1 MAIQKDDRNFSTPWK
16 TLFGQEQQQQQKE
29 KEEEQ
34 EEQQQQQKEKEEED
48 TLQHIVERVVAGV
61 KSIINNTSSSSTAAR
76 LPEHLTSE
84 LLGFREAATKFQVRL
99 GVDNTNLEQEGLGI
113 HINITAK
120 NRTGDSTTTTATA
133 SWEDQKD
140 AEEGFETR
148 LIFSA
153 PLSVIPEDNSLD
165 GRPAD
170 KDEAVGG
177 SPRNFRP
184 DARGRRRLDE
194 ELLVT
199 SPAGTVR
206 GAAFLSP
213 SGVEYYRF
221 DGVPY
226 AEPPVGELRFR
237 PPVKR
242 RPGRGVLNG
251 GNRTAIV
258 KCLQETI

>member
-1 MAIQKDDRNFSTPWK
+1 V
-16 TLFGQEQQQQQKE
+16 
-29 KEEEQ
+29 EEQ
-34 EEQQQQQKEKEEED
+34 EED

-61 KSIINNTSSSSTAAR
+61 KSIIINTSSSSTAAR

-84 LLGFREAATKFQVRL
+84 LLGFRGAAASPRFQVRL
-99 GVDNTNLEQEGLGI
+99 GVDNSNPEQEGLGI

-120 NRTGDSTTTTATA
+120 NRTGDSTTTAAA
-133 SWEDQKD
+133 SWEDKKED
-140 AEEGFETR
+140 AEGGFETR

-153 PLSVIPEDNSLD
+153 PLYVTPDNSLD

-213 SGVEYYRF
+213 SGVEYYRY

>member
-1 MAIQKDDRNFSTPWK
+1 M
-16 TLFGQEQQQQQKE
+16 
-29 KEEEQ
+29 
-34 EEQQQQQKEKEEED
+34 
-48 TLQHIVERVVAGV
+48 AGV
-61 KSIINNTSSSSTAAR
+61 KSIINNTTNSSSTAAR

-84 LLGFREAATKFQVRL
+84 LLGFRAAAASPRFQVRL

-120 NRTGDSTTTTATA
+120 NRTGDSTATATA
-133 SWEDQKD
+133 SWEDKKKD
-140 AEEGFETR
+140 AEGGFETR

-153 PLSVIPEDNSLD
+153 PLSVTPDKSLD

-170 KDEAVGG
+170 KDDTVGG
-177 SPRNFRP
+177 SPRYFRP

-251 GNRTAIV
+251 GNRTSIV

>member
-1 MAIQKDDRNFSTPWK
+1 MKVKKTDSNFSSPWK
-16 TLFGQEQQQQQKE
+16 TLFDQEQQQQQQ
-29 KEEEQ
+29 KEE
-34 EEQQQQQKEKEEED
+34 QKEEEEED

-61 KSIINNTSSSSTAAR
+61 KSIINTTTSSSTAR

-84 LLGFREAATKFQVRL
+84 LLSFRGEAALASPRFQVRL

-120 NRTGDSTTTTATA
+120 NRTGDSATTATATA
-133 SWEDQKD
+133 SWEDKKD
-140 AEEGFETR
+140 AEGGFETR
-148 LIFSA
+148 LIFSD
-153 PLSVIPEDNSLD
+153 PLSVIPDEEDNSLD
-165 GRPAD
+165 SRPAD
-170 KDEAVGG
+170 KDEEVG

-251 GNRTAIV
+251 GNRTSIV

>member
-1 MAIQKDDRNFSTPWK
+1 M
-16 TLFGQEQQQQQKE
+16 
-29 KEEEQ
+29 
-34 EEQQQQQKEKEEED
+34 
-48 TLQHIVERVVAGV
+48 AGV
-61 KSIINNTSSSSTAAR
+61 KSIIDTSSSSTAAR

-84 LLGFREAATKFQVRL
+84 LLGFREAAASPRFQVRL

-120 NRTGDSTTTTATA
+120 NRTGDSITTTATA

-140 AEEGFETR
+140 AEGGFETR

-153 PLSVIPEDNSLD
+153 PLSVTPDEGDNSLD
-165 GRPAD
+165 GRPEE
-170 KDEAVGG
+170 KDDIVGT
-177 SPRNFRP
+177 PRNFRP

>member
-1 MAIQKDDRNFSTPWK
+1 LDTVNEVKKRDRNFSSPWK
-16 TLFGQEQQQQQKE
+16 TLFDQEQQQQKE
-29 KEEEQ
+29 KEE
-34 EEQQQQQKEKEEED
+34 EEED

-61 KSIINNTSSSSTAAR
+61 KSIIINTTTNTTTAR
-76 LPEHLTSE
+76 LPEDLTSE
-84 LLGFREAATKFQVRL
+84 LLGFRGAAASPRFQVRL
-99 GVDNTNLEQEGLGI
+99 GVDNTNPEQEGLGI

-120 NRTGDSTTTTATA
+120 NRTGDSTTTATEA
-133 SWEDQKD
+133 SWANTKD
-140 AEEGFETR
+140 AEGGFETR

-153 PLSVIPEDNSLD
+153 PLSVTPEDNSLD

-170 KDEAVGG
+170 MDEAVGG
-177 SPRNFRP
+177 GSPRYFRP

-251 GNRTAIV
+251 GNRTSIV

>member
-1 MAIQKDDRNFSTPWK
+1 
-16 TLFGQEQQQQQKE
+16 
-29 KEEEQ
+29 
-34 EEQQQQQKEKEEED
+34 
-48 TLQHIVERVVAGV
+48 VERVVAGV
-61 KSIINNTSSSSTAAR
+61 KSIINTTSSSTARR

-84 LLGFREAATKFQVRL
+84 LLGFREAAASPRFQVRL

-120 NRTGDSTTTTATA
+120 NRTGDSATTTATA
-133 SWEDQKD
+133 SWADKQD
-140 AEEGFETR
+140 AEGGFETR

-153 PLSVIPEDNSLD
+153 PLSVIPDEEDNSLD
-165 GRPAD
+165 GGRPSD
-170 KDEAVGG
+170 KDDTVGG
-177 SPRNFRP
+177 SPRYFRP

-251 GNRTAIV
+251 GNRTSIV

>member
-1 MAIQKDDRNFSTPWK
+1 MTIQNDDHNFSSLWK
-16 TLFGQEQQQQQKE
+16 TQFDQKQQQQQKE
-29 KEEEQ
+29 
-34 EEQQQQQKEKEEED
+34 EEED

-61 KSIINNTSSSSTAAR
+61 KSIIINTTNSTAAR
-76 LPEHLTSE
+76 LPEDLTSE
-84 LLGFREAATKFQVRL
+84 LLGFREAAASPRFQVRL

-120 NRTGDSTTTTATA
+120 NRTGDSATTTATA
-133 SWEDQKD
+133 SWADKQD
-140 AEEGFETR
+140 AEGGFETR

-165 GRPAD
+165 GGRPAD
-170 KDEAVGG
+170 KDDPVGG
-177 SPRNFRP
+177 SPRYFRP

-242 RPGRGVLNG
+242 RPVRGVLNG
-251 GNRTAIV
+251 GNRTSIV
-258 KCLQETI
+258 KCLQGTI

>member
-1 MAIQKDDRNFSTPWK
+1 M
-16 TLFGQEQQQQQKE
+16 
-29 KEEEQ
+29 
-34 EEQQQQQKEKEEED
+34 
-48 TLQHIVERVVAGV
+48 ERVVAGV
-61 KSIINNTSSSSTAAR
+61 KSIINTTSATSR
-76 LPEHLTSE
+76 LPEDLTSE
-84 LLGFREAATKFQVRL
+84 LLGFRGETAATKFQVRL
-99 GVDNTNLEQEGLGI
+99 GVDNRNLEQEGLGI

-120 NRTGDSTTTTATA
+120 NRTGDSTTATATA
-133 SWEDQKD
+133 SWEDKTD
-140 AEEGFETR
+140 AEGGFETR

-153 PLSVIPEDNSLD
+153 PLSVTPDNSLD

-170 KDEAVGG
+170 KDDTVGG
-177 SPRNFRP
+177 SPRYFRP

-226 AEPPVGELRFR
+226 AEPPVGELLFR